1 MSPAEETA
9 ALLRELGVDSSGDLV
24 SLSPIDGA
32 EIGRVCVG
40 DPKAAA
46 DCAANAFG
54 QFRMTTQHPVVNGD
68 RTNAGS
74 SLEERNDLC
83 IKDML
88 KRIGATPTTRRL
100 VLRRKALL
108 LLDTECRRP
117 ADRRLR
123 GGDLN
128 RMRLSI
134 LHE

>member
-1 MSPAEETA
+1 
-9 ALLRELGVDSSGDLV
+9 
-24 SLSPIDGA
+24 
-32 EIGRVCVG
+32 
-40 DPKAAA
+40 
-46 DCAANAFG
+46 
-54 QFRMTTQHPVVNGD
+54 MTPQHLVVNGD

-74 SLEERNDLC
+74 GLEERNDLR

-88 KRIGATPTTRRL
+88 KRIGTTPTAGRL

-108 LLDTECRRP
+108 FLHTECRRP